1 MFNTNDDLIF
11 SSARSLVYKIITRWF
26 ENMENEGDKYKSN
39 PTVTKLIDD
48 LSILIVKH
56 YKIDDQVITMAMFV
70 MMNILERE
78 GDDKIQKLEKMFNM

>member
-1 MFNTNDDLIF
+1 MFNTNDDIIF

-26 ENMENEGDKYKSN
+26 ENMENEGDKYKTN
-39 PTVTKLIDD
+39 PTVIKLIDD

-56 YKIDDQVITMAMFV
+56 YKIDDRVITMAMFV

>member
-1 MFNTNDDLIF
+1 MFNTNDDVIF

-39 PTVTKLIDD
+39 TTVIKLIDD